1 MSGES
6 ATPPHQKSKFSN
18 FVVDSGSSSD
28 GDSIFESMKSIGR
41 QLLEDTQT
49 KSRLKKVSFTL
60 HSSSSSESVD
70 NDSANKFSSRK
81 VFEERRRSTPTCR
94 PRFKYRHSASDS
106 GFPIGNDFKTKFA
119 TTRDFDSFGN
129 DGSDFKTKF
138 RKDGGGDFAKFGKDS
153 GTDFKT
159 NFGKDGGTDFNT
171 KFGKDGGTDFK
182 TKFGKDFKSKDGGS
196 DFKDSRFVKFR
207 ESRIR
212 LQSEM
217 DRFMTDDKE
226 GSSFE
231 YVSRKAKEAFSD
243 PVEDSLGDFPLS
255 FRMSGRKGM
264 SGRERAGLFAT
275 QRSEPQLRSWSL
287 DRNAL

>member
-6 ATPPHQKSKFSN
+6 ATPPPHQKSKFSS

-70 NDSANKFSSRK
+70 NDSAKFSSRK

-119 TTRDFDSFGN
+119 TKGTRDFDSFGN

-138 RKDGGGDFAKFGKDS
+138 GKDGSTDFNAKFGKDGS
-153 GTDFKT
+153 
-159 NFGKDGGTDFNT
+159 TDFNT
-171 KFGKDGGTDFK
+171 KFGKDSGGDFK

-243 PVEDSLGDFPLS
+243 PVEDSLGDFPMS
-255 FRMSGRKGM
+255 FRMSGRG
-264 SGRERAGLFAT
+264 RAGLFAT